1 MECYEIPK
9 TWHNYHFT
17 YDPLLDHVIQN
28 PSKFKLNNK
37 EKKYAKCGDYLKL
50 GGKNIW
56 LQFHY
61 ENSSRCRFV
70 AYIEGD
76 LYKIWSIISTPKRR
90 GLGSRTLEFLNQK
103 LIESGCNLKL
113 FIVDVWPVAK
123 GFWDKMKQRNLITDF
138 EVSEIII

>member
-1 MECYEIPK
+1 LECSEISK
-9 TWHNYHFT
+9 TWHNYHFS
-17 YDPLLDHVIQN
+17 YNSLLDDVLQD

-61 ENSSRCRFV
+61 EDFTRCRLV
-70 AYIEGD
+70 AYLEGG
-76 LYKIWSIISTPKRR
+76 LFKIWSIVSTPKRI

-103 LIESGCNLKL
+103 LSERCKLKL

-138 EVSEIII
+138 EVAEIAL

>member
-1 MECYEIPK
+1 MECSEISIIWK
-9 TWHNYHFT
+9 IYHFT
-17 YDPLLDHVIQN
+17 YDPLLDDVLRD

-50 GGKNIW
+50 GVKNIW

-61 ENSSRCRFV
+61 ENFTRCRLV
-70 AYIEGD
+70 AYLEGD
-76 LYKIWSIISTPKRR
+76 LFKIWSIVSTPKRI

-103 LIESGCNLKL
+103 FIGSVSKLKL
-113 FIVDVWPVAK
+113 FIVDVWPVEK

-138 EVSEIII
+138 EVSEISF